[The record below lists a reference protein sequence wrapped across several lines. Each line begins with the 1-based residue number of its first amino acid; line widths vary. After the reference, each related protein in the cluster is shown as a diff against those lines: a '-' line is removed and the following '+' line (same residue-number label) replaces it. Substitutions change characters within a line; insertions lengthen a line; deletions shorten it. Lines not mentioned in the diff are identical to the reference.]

1 MQNFVT
7 ARSLWQQDI
16 TFKERGAAGGKA
28 AILIGITAWL
38 YYRKIWAV
46 PALIPLGIWLYR
58 EFLKEEKKKKEQ
70 EFQKQFREMIQSLSA
85 ALNTGYSVEN
95 AFYETQ
101 KELKIL
107 YPPEARISRELLVI
121 TRKLRIHIPV
131 EQVLGEFTE
140 QVPSEDVKSFVTV
153 FVTAKKSGGDMI
165 GIIRNTAN
173 QIGDKIEV
181 KREIDTMLA
190 AKKYEF
196 QIMSVVPYG
205 IIGYMSLSFPEFMNE
220 LYGNMAGI
228 GVMTLCLGIYALSG
242 NKDIENRR
250 IVRVT
255 CVLVISGIL
264 LTGADAVRSVKQ
276 LQPAI
281 ERNDY
286 GKGSKTEVL
295 DVKVGDT
302 KKKIRTDIEVS
313 ERRYTTEEIQEL
325 FGRIIRRMDRLIL
338 NENQTPD
345 HVETDLNLITE
356 IPGEPVTVSWEL
368 DRYDVMNVKGEIQE
382 KNIAKK
388 GTLVKLN
395 AVLTYT
401 ENEKEQAAYQ
411 CVVCVYPKKLSGEEK
426 IKKIVTENMKK
437 ADEKQREQET
447 LILPERL
454 GKNEL
459 RYYHP
464 FNNRGMIVLTMSI
477 MIGIL
482 LCALQKQNE
491 KKALED
497 RKKQMLK
504 DYPDIINKLTLY
516 LGAGMTV
523 KRAWRKVT
531 EGYAREKEEGKKRYA
546 YEEMIQTCHEMD
558 SGVTESE
565 SYENFGRRCDVQV
578 YIRLGALLSQN
589 LRKGTKGLTEL
600 LKLESIQAFE
610 ERKAQAKR
618 LGEEAGTKLLLP
630 MFLMLAVVLVIVIV
644 PAFLTLQI

>member
-1 MQNFVT
+1 M
-7 ARSLWQQDI
+7 
-16 TFKERGAAGGKA
+16 
-28 AILIGITAWL
+28 
-38 YYRKIWAV
+38 
-46 PALIPLGIWLYR
+46 
-58 EFLKEEKKKKEQ
+58 
-70 EFQKQFREMIQSLSA
+70 
-85 ALNTGYSVEN
+85 
-95 AFYETQ
+95 
-101 KELKIL
+101 
-107 YPPEARISRELLVI
+107 
-121 TRKLRIHIPV
+121 
-131 EQVLGEFTE
+131 
-140 QVPSEDVKSFVTV
+140 
-153 FVTAKKSGGDMI
+153 
-165 GIIRNTAN
+165 
-173 QIGDKIEV
+173 
-181 KREIDTMLA
+181 
-190 AKKYEF
+190 
-196 QIMSVVPYG
+196 
-205 IIGYMSLSFPEFMNE
+205 
-220 LYGNMAGI
+220 
-228 GVMTLCLGIYALSG
+228 
-242 NKDIENRR
+242 
-250 IVRVT
+250 RVT
-255 CVLVISGIL
+255 CVLFISGIL

-295 DVKVGDT
+295 DVKIGDT

-382 KNIAKK
+382 KNIAEK

-531 EGYAREKEEGKKRYA
+531 EGYMREKTEGSKRYA
-546 YEEMIQTCHEMD
+546 YEEMRQTCHEMD
-558 SGVTESE
+558 SGVTEAE
-565 SYENFGRRCDVQV
+565 SYENFGRRCDVQM

-589 LRKGTKGLTEL
+589 LRKGTRGLTEL